1 MTARA
6 LWFEAP
12 SRAAIR
18 DEPFIDRGDGWRRIT
33 AIASAISPGTERL
46 VATGCVPAGVRDTM
60 RCPYMEGSFAFP
72 LKYGYSLVGRLD
84 DQRHALEDVDA
95 EAAQLVDLDRVVRQ
109 QAKLLHAEVVEDAR
123 GIAIV
128 A

>member
-18 DEPFIDRGDGWRRIT
+18 DEPLIDRGDGWRRIT

-46 VATGCVPAGVRDTM
+46 VATGLSADCDSRYHYWDDALV
-60 RCPYMEGSFAFP
+60 SNSP
-72 LKYGYSLVGRLD
+72 LWYVF
-84 DQRHALEDVDA
+84 
-95 EAAQLVDLDRVVRQ
+95 EA
-109 QAKLLHAEVVEDAR
+109 
-123 GIAIV
+123 
-128 A
+128 